1 MINNKKSTLRCLRVG
16 TRIIPKYKNNLEE
29 LTCGEIFNIQERE
42 LINYSF
48 IEIEICTMED

>member
-29 LTCGEIFNIQERE
+29 LTCGEIINIQERE